1 MTSTLAPDGDGV
13 KIRSFLIIITQ
24 SDTKNTEYL
33 ISCLQIISLEQLLL
47 SNLVIFKDWCLSLLA
62 APNIRFRKISRWIY
76 IPVKTADE
84 MSVKKEN
91 VSSWC

>member
-33 ISCLQIISLEQLLL
+33 ISCLQKISLEQLL
-47 SNLVIFKDWCLSLLA
+47 
-62 APNIRFRKISRWIY
+62 
-76 IPVKTADE
+76 
-84 MSVKKEN
+84 
-91 VSSWC
+91 

>member
-24 SDTKNTEYL
+24 SDTKNTEFL

-47 SNLVIFKDWCLSLLA
+47 SNLVIFKD
-62 APNIRFRKISRWIY
+62 
-76 IPVKTADE
+76 
-84 MSVKKEN
+84 
-91 VSSWC
+91 